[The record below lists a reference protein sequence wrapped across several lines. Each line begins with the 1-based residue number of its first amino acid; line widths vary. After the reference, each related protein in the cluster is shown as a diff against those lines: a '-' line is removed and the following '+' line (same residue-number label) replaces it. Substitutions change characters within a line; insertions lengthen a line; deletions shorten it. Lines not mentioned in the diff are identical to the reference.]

1 MYYFYILYSK
11 LLDKYYLGYTSD
23 LNERLKKHNTHH
35 KGFTGK
41 VNDWKV
47 VYSENFNNKNDAF
60 KREQQ
65 VKKWKNKS
73 RIETL
78 IKNTL
83 KVK

>member
-1 MYYFYILYSK
+1 MYYFYIIYST

-41 VNDWKV
+41 ANDWKV
-47 VYSENFNNKNDAF
+47 VYSENFNNKNDAY

-65 VKKWKNKS
+65 VKRFNLFDKS
-73 RIETL
+73 Q
-78 IKNTL
+78 IK
-83 KVK
+83 

>member
-1 MYYFYILYSK
+1 MYYFYIIYST

-41 VNDWKV
+41 ANDWKV
-47 VYSENFNNKNDAF
+47 VYSENFNNKNDAY

-73 RIETL
+73 KIETL
-78 IKNTL
+78 IKTKL
-83 KVK
+83 